1 MFKIIVYNDSGNSKP
16 GEFMSRYTRFG
27 DFVEQMPQS
36 FTPVMAYGTMGA
48 TTDPATKSQSEIA
61 ETTQMLKDVQPLIQ
75 QLGFIGATFGPM
87 ITGFIES
94 FGPGAN
100 DLVQGL
106 PLPVDFKKNFA
117 AMSKKAKSDAAAK
130 NLSTKKSTSPAPM
143 AKKQGIP
150 TGLLVGGGV
159 ALFGA
164 ATFLAL
170 KKKKR

>member
-61 ETTQMLKDVQPLIQ
+61 ETTQMLKDVQPLIR
-75 QLGFIGATFGPM
+75 QLGFLGATFGPM
-87 ITGFIES
+87 ITGFIEA
-94 FGPGAN
+94 FGTGAN

-106 PLPVDFKKNFA
+106 PLPADFKKNFA
-117 AMSKKAKSDAAAK
+117 AMSKKAKSAPAQKTTVTSKVQAP
-130 NLSTKKSTSPAPM
+130 SSTSG
-143 AKKQGIP
+143 GIP
-150 TGLLVGGGV
+150 NGLLIGGGV